1 MSTEREN
8 LDTDPI
14 EAISLEK
21 TSSIQKSG
29 EPSVEIVRL
38 TASNGHPGEV
48 EESDTKA
55 FSYDVRSG
63 LDY

>member
-14 EAISLEK
+14 LEK